1 MEKLNGVTKKGRI
14 LSILAFILA
23 LLVVI
28 PTIVITKPVPP
39 EEGAYLELNS
49 HCDLVV
55 DGILY
60 KDITM
65 NTFSYPMRN
74 RGDVVEYKF
83 HVDETS
89 RIQSPVLKI
98 YSIHSA
104 VNVYID
110 NSLIY
115 NYGDSRYRENK
126 LLGYGYHYVK
136 LPPNYGGKDITIQ
149 YIVSENNAFTGLPSM
164 AIANMQTILQMSL
177 GGDRIRFSIAL
188 FLILFGAI
196 TMFITAVMMLK
207 SPRFAQLFCIALF
220 AILIGLWTLCN
231 NDMISYFTHDMLV
244 KVYMEYLCIYAL
256 PIPFLLY
263 FYDRGTN
270 PKGRPVIKYTFWSLL
285 VLQGG
290 VFLVALF
297 SQLLGGM
304 HLPQFLTIAHLL
316 TIGDVAFLVMVAIQ
330 QKPLHNGGN
339 KGLRVG
345 MIIVMMF
352 LFYELI
358 RYNIDKYILQFQLN
372 EYNSILCFGALIVVI
387 SLMIDFVSRI
397 AGNLYIEAQQE
408 LLESMAYTDKLTGL
422 ANRRKCDDMVSELEK
437 EQKNYAIISMDLNLL
452 KHYNDTYGH
461 EKGDELLRCFAECLQ
476 TIFEEPILTGRTGGD
491 EFVAIIPDANMVHP
505 HSLILKLQK
514 ELACFNENHNDM
526 MLSVATGYAFRRE
539 LGEVSDGGAVMRKA
553 DERMYECKREMKE
566 KTNSLA
572 RSE

>member
-1 MEKLNGVTKKGRI
+1 MEQINRVTKKEMI
-14 LSILAFILA
+14 LSMLAFIVA
-23 LLVVI
+23 LTVVV
-28 PTIVITKPVPP
+28 PTIVITKPATP
-39 EEGAYLELNS
+39 EAGEYLELNA
-49 HCDLVV
+49 HCDAVV
-55 DGILY
+55 NGKEH
-60 KDITM
+60 KDIAM
-65 NTFSYPMRN
+65 NTFSYPMCN

-83 HVDETS
+83 HVDENS
-89 RIQSPVLKI
+89 KIQSPVLKI
-98 YSIHSA
+98 YSIHSV
-104 VNVYID
+104 VNVYIG

-136 LPPNYGGKDITIQ
+136 LPPNYGGKDITVQ
-149 YIVSENNAFTGLPSM
+149 FTVSEDNAFTGLPAM
-164 AIANMQTILQMSL
+164 AIASMQTFLQMSL
-177 GGDRIRFSIAL
+177 GGNSIRFSIAL
-188 FLILFGAI
+188 FLILFGAV
-196 TMFITAVMMLK
+196 TMFITAAMIVK
-207 SPRFAQLFCIALF
+207 TPRFAQLFCIALF
-220 AILIGLWTLCN
+220 SILIGLWTLCN
-231 NDMISYFTHDMLV
+231 NDMLSYFTNNKLV
-244 KVYMEYLCIYAL
+244 KVYIEFLCIYAL

-270 PKGRPVIKYTFWSLL
+270 PKGRKVIKYTFWSLL

-290 VFLVALF
+290 MFLVALF
-297 SQLLGGM
+297 SQLLGGW
-304 HLPQFLTIAHLL
+304 HLPDFLTIAHLL
-316 TIGDVAFLVMVAIQ
+316 TIGDVAFLIMVAIQ
-330 QKPLHNGGN
+330 QKRLHSGGN

-345 MIIVMMF
+345 MIIVMLF

-372 EYNSILCFGALIVVI
+372 EYNSTLCFGALIVVI

-461 EKGDELLRCFAECLQ
+461 EKGDELLRCFARRLQ
-476 TIFEEPILTGRTGGD
+476 TTFEDPILTGRTGGD
-491 EFVAIIPDANMVHP
+491 EFVVIIPDANMVHP
-505 HSLILKLQK
+505 HSLVLKLQR
-514 ELACFNENHNDM
+514 EIERFNAEHNDIV
-526 MLSVATGYAFRRE
+526 LSVATGYAFRRE